1 MWHFDEMTC
10 VQYLDGQ
17 LDRTRAAELAAH
29 VEGCGECRQL
39 LRALEEETRLLHA
52 ALTEEDE
59 AVPARL
65 LSPPSREPASWA
77 WVTAVGFACLGVYTL
92 WTGLIEPWLAELGKA
107 GFGEGNLLAML
118 FFGGVFWKGWGDM
131 LNSLQLLAMVTLG
144 ILGVVALV
152 RSGKRWTTMAMVMS
166 ALAGLLLLPTG
177 AVAAEIVKGKQS
189 FTLAEGQTLDND
201 LILTCG
207 AARIDGT
214 VNGDVIA
221 FGRSITI
228 NGLVTGYVIA
238 FGERLTVNGTVD
250 GDVRAFASVLN
261 LNGQVAKNVMAFVS
275 VLEVD
280 QKAQVGGSLTTFVA
294 QAALEG
300 KVGRDI
306 LAFGEDFD
314 LNGPIGGAV
323 DARGAR
329 MRIGPSADIQGKVRF
344 KGREKPE
351 VAEGAKLSAGE
362 PEFELLKRRR
372 GYDYTSGKFY
382 LWRAIWWGAAFLF
395 GLAVALVA
403 PGLFRDG
410 VRAGDRYGAA
420 LGAGLVALIL
430 TPVVAIIACL
440 TLVGIP
446 LGIAGVL
453 LWAVAM
459 YGAQVFLGT
468 WIGTKL
474 MGEPSGFGATM
485 GCLAVGL
492 LVIHVAVVLPYVGG
506 WIRLAVLLLGMGAMT
521 LALYKRMEQA
531 ESALT

>member
-131 LNSLQLLAMVTLG
+131 LNLVQTLAMVTLG
-144 ILGVVALV
+144 GLGIIALV
-152 RSGKRWTTMAMVMS
+152 RSGKRWTTMAMVMA
-166 ALAGLLLLPTG
+166 ALVGLLLGPSP
-177 AVAAEIVKGKQS
+177 AEAAEIIRNKQS
-189 FTLAEGQTLDND
+189 YTLAEGQTLDND

-207 AARIDGT
+207 SARIDGT
-214 VNGDVIA
+214 VNGDLIM
-221 FGRSITI
+221 FGRSMTI
-228 NGLVTGYVIA
+228 NGRVTGDVIVFA
-238 FGERLTVNGTVD
+238 ERVNMNGTVD
-250 GDVRAFASVLN
+250 GDVRAFASALN

-275 VLEVD
+275 MLDVGE
-280 QKAQVGGSLTTFVA
+280 KAQVGGSLTTFVG
-294 QAALEG
+294 QATLGG
-300 KVGRDI
+300 KIARDM
-306 LAFGEDFD
+306 LGFGEDFD
-314 LNGPIGGAV
+314 LDGYIGGSVLAQ
-323 DARGAR
+323 GKR
-329 MRIGPSADIQGKVRF
+329 MSIGPSAEILGKVKFR
-344 KGREKPE
+344 GREKPV
-351 VAEGAKLSAGE
+351 VAEGAKLIGQ
-362 PEFELLKRRR
+362 PDFELLKRRH
-372 GYDYTSGKFY
+372 GPDFTSPKFY
-382 LWRAIWWGAAFLF
+382 MWRAVWWGAAFLF
-395 GLAVALVA
+395 GLVVALLL
-403 PGLFRDG
+403 PDFFREA
-410 VRAGDRYGAA
+410 VRSGDRYGAA
-420 LGAGLVALIL
+420 LGAGLVTLIL
-430 TPVVAIIACL
+430 TPVVAIIACI

-459 YGAQVFLGT
+459 YSAQVFLGT
-468 WIGTKL
+468 WLGTKL
-474 MGEPSGFGATM
+474 MGEATGMGATL
-485 GCLAVGL
+485 GRLAVGL
-492 LVIHVAVVLPYVGG
+492 LVIHVAVVLPYIGG
-506 WIRLAVLLLGMGAMT
+506 WIRFGVLLLGMGAMT
-521 LALYKRMEQA
+521 LALFKRMKPET
-531 ESALT
+531 ALA